1 VSIDTEPPEVGARP
15 AAPPAPAAADT
26 RFWWLGL
33 PAAIIGLFMT
43 TLDQSLTGVAFGAIG
58 SDLGASTIDTQWV
71 TTVNRI
77 GQAVTIP
84 AAAWL
89 CRRYGLRRMYVV
101 AMVLYIVLSI
111 GCALAP
117 NLATLAVFRFLDGV
131 PGGLAAIVCIGI
143 LITSVPMSKMAV
155 AVVLLQVIVL
165 CAPGFGPVIGGL
177 LVLDVQWRA
186 VFWTTVAFAVL
197 GLVASLGLPRRPPPT
212 APPRFDAAGFV
223 CLTTSVV
230 ALTLG
235 VSKGNDW
242 GWTSYPI
249 VILFTVSIDAAV
261 LFVIVERQTEHPLLN
276 MAMFKDATFN
286 VGMVLTAVVGIQ
298 LNTVLSFIPTF
309 LKSVQGLSAIDAGIV
324 MIPQALVFVTAV
336 ALANRL
342 NRTWGIR
349 PTTVTG
355 LAVLGAATL
364 MMTRITVDMP
374 RDELATILAV
384 RSTGLGLAFVPI
396 LSAATSRLSVNLIPD
411 GIQFRTI
418 VQRILGA
425 LAVTYLT
432 EMAAHRQ
439 RQILDD
445 QSGLLSPADAPLLYA
460 QQQRSPDSLVAL
472 WNQLKFHGQAQSYSD
487 VFLIV
492 GLMTIGSIVLVFVT
506 RWGAPPR
513 KDDVVIEDGA

>member
-1 VSIDTEPPEVGARP
+1 
-15 AAPPAPAAADT
+15 
-26 RFWWLGL
+26 
-33 PAAIIGLFMT
+33 
-43 TLDQSLTGVAFGAIG
+43 
-58 SDLGASTIDTQWV
+58 
-71 TTVNRI
+71 
-77 GQAVTIP
+77 
-84 AAAWL
+84 
-89 CRRYGLRRMYVV
+89 MYVV

-117 NLATLAVFRFLDGV
+117 ILATLAVFRFLDGV

-349 PTTVTG
+349 PTMVTG

-384 RSTGLGLAFVPI
+384 CSTGLGLAFGPI
-396 LSAATSRLSVNLIPD
+396 LSAATSRLSMNLIPD

-425 LAVTYLT
+425 
-432 EMAAHRQ
+432 RPS
-439 RQILDD
+439 R
-445 QSGLLSPADAPLLYA
+445 SG
-460 QQQRSPDSLVAL
+460 RSPPATDPGRPVGSAQPGGRAVAL
-472 WNQLKFHGQAQSYSD
+472 RAAATLAGLASGAVEPAEVPRPGAVVQRRVPDRRTDDHREHRARLRDALGRPAAQ
-487 VFLIV
+487 
-492 GLMTIGSIVLVFVT
+492 G
-506 RWGAPPR
+506 
-513 KDDVVIEDGA
+513 